1 MRDMLGR
8 EELISVERAL
18 ELLFSCAPF
27 RRPSG
32 TIASLDQAH
41 GMVTSTDILSPEDL
55 PSFNRS
61 TVDGYAV
68 NSADTFGAT
77 DSLPAYLTIRAE
89 IFMGERPDFSL
100 NPGEIAKIATG
111 GMLPVG
117 ADAVVM
123 FEHTQQIDETM
134 IEVMKAV
141 SPGENVIQSGEDAQK
156 GALILLSG
164 HKLRPQDI
172 GALAGLG
179 ITSVPVYK
187 KPRVPILSTGDEI
200 VPADEPI
207 QPGQVR
213 DINSYTLSGLIM
225 NAGGIPLRK
234 GIFKDNYDTIRET
247 VEKSLQD
254 SEMILITGGSS
265 VGTKD
270 MTAKVINA
278 MGKPGVLFHG
288 VSLKP
293 GKPMIGGVVNG
304 TPIFGLPGH
313 AVAVHV
319 CFELFIRPL
328 LENISGIK
336 EKQFSSITRR
346 VKARIGKNISSNP
359 GREDH
364 IGVTLEERDG
374 ELWAFPIFGKSGLIT
389 NLTRA
394 DGTAVIPLRKFGV
407 QEGEVVEIRLF

>member
-18 ELLFSCAPF
+18 ELLFGYAPF
-27 RRPSG
+27 NRTSR
-32 TIASLDQAH
+32 TKVSLDQAY
-41 GMVTSTDILSPEDL
+41 GMITSMDILSPEDL
-55 PSFNRS
+55 PSFSRS

-77 DSLPAYLTIRAE
+77 DGLPAYLTIKTE

-100 NPGEIAKIATG
+100 KQSEVAKIATG
-111 GMLPVG
+111 GMLPEG
-117 ADAVVM
+117 TDAVVM

-134 IEVMKAV
+134 IEVMKPV
-141 SPGENVIQSGEDAQK
+141 SPGENVIQAGEDAQK
-156 GALILLSG
+156 GALVIRSG
-164 HKLRPQDI
+164 NKLRPQDV

-179 ITSVPVYK
+179 ITKVQVFA
-187 KPRVPILSTGDEI
+187 KPRVSILSTGDEI
-200 VPADEPI
+200 VPAHEPI

-213 DINSYTLSGLIM
+213 DINAYTLSGLIM

-234 GIFKDNYDTIRET
+234 GIFKDNYATIHES
-247 VEKSLQD
+247 VEQSLQD

-278 MGKPGVLFHG
+278 MGQPGVLFHG

-304 TPIFGLPGH
+304 KPIFGLPGH
-313 AVAVHV
+313 PVAVHV
-319 CFELFIRPL
+319 CFELFIRPV
-328 LENISGIK
+328 LEDIAGIQ
-336 EKQFSSITRR
+336 EKRFGSKTGTIQ
-346 VKARIGKNISSNP
+346 ARIGKNISSSP
-359 GREDH
+359 GREEH

-374 ELWAFPIFGKSGLIT
+374 ELWASPIFGKSGLIT
-389 NLTRA
+389 NLTMA
-394 DGTAVIPLRKFGV
+394 DGTAVIPLKKFGV
-407 QEGEVVEIRLF
+407 QAGEVVEVRLF